1 MSCSLLIV
9 VIFEQSYIQ
18 DCTLAIRAW
27 WGGYKTKKKIII
39 GSIVV
44 GILAVVAFVFI
55 KGNDAVII
63 EAKTVPAK
71 IADVTTM
78 VTATGTI
85 EPINQVDVGTQVSG
99 VVEKIFVDYNSEVK
113 EGQLIAELDKTNL
126 KATLTQA
133 QATYDNALNQR
144 NHTKTIYDRQKT
156 LYDSQV
162 ISKSDF
168 DDASYNY
175 ETAKGTV
182 TQRLSDLQKAK
193 TNLSYADIYS
203 PIDGVVLSRA
213 IDEGQTVAASFS
225 TPTLFTIAK
234 DLNEMQVEA
243 DVDEADIGQVKE
255 GQRVSFTV
263 DAYLGEEFEGVVT
276 QVRLNP
282 MVTSNVVT
290 YTVVIK
296 ADNPDL
302 KLKPG
307 LTATISIY
315 TLELKDV
322 LTAEAKAINFKPTRP
337 ELTAYNQQQNLT
349 VEPAKDRTTNRGN
362 GSVVWVYGSNGEIKA
377 QKVTLGA
384 SDGVNVQIL
393 SGLSEGEK
401 LVYSLEGVNKS
412 EVKTADKGESPFM
425 PQRGGGR
432 NR

>member
-1 MSCSLLIV
+1 MKNKKRIILGSLAS
-9 VIFEQSYIQ
+9 VI
-18 DCTLAIRAW
+18 LAILV
-27 WGGYKTKKKIII
+27 YSFITDDN
-39 GSIVV
+39 S
-44 GILAVVAFVFI
+44 AV
-55 KGNDAVII
+55 I
-63 EAKTVPAK
+63 EAKTIAAK
-71 IADVTTM
+71 KGNVTTM

-85 EPINQVDVGTQVSG
+85 EPITQVEVGTQVSG

-126 KATLTQA
+126 MATLAQTQS
-133 QATYDNALNQR
+133 TYDNAVNQR
-144 NHTKTIYDRQKT
+144 NYTKTIYDRQKI

-234 DLNEMQVEA
+234 DLKEMQVEA

-263 DAYLGEEFEGVVT
+263 DAYLGEEFDGVVT

-282 MVTSNVVT
+282 TVTSNVVT

-315 TLELKDV
+315 TMELKDV

-337 ELTAYNQQQNLT
+337 ELAAYNDQNNFT
-349 VEPAKDRTTNRGN
+349 AEPSKDRTADRGN
-362 GSVVWVYGSNGEIKA
+362 GSVVWVYGSNGEIKP

-393 SGLSEGEK
+393 EGLYEGEK
-401 LVYSLEGVNKS
+401 LVYSLEGVSKS
-412 EVKTADKGESPFM
+412 EAKTADKSESPFM
-425 PQRGGGR
+425 PQRGGGGKR
-432 NR
+432 